1 MFRKIKSYM
10 PDVFIV
16 AIVAMILLAYIFP
29 GIGGEHSPI
38 KLKIVSRYAIMLLF
52 FFYGLRL
59 SPEKLKNDLKN
70 WRLHFTIQLLTFLF
84 FPVVVLLFFPFFS
97 GGEYFTLW
105 LAVFFLSVLP
115 STVSSSVVMV
125 SIARGNIAG
134 AIFNASISG
143 IIGIVITPLWM
154 SFFLTNAQAGFDFTS
169 TLVDLVVQILFP
181 VILGLVFH
189 RFWGEWAIRNKR
201 WFALFDKSVILMIV
215 YNSFSE
221 SFINGVF
228 DSIPG
233 YTLLI
238 LSVAVILLFF
248 VVYAFSTY
256 FSSKVGF
263 TREEQITVVFC
274 GSKKSLVHGSVFASV
289 LFAGLATG
297 GLFLVPI
304 MIYHAFQLF
313 YISIIARRMS
323 KELR

>member
-1 MFRKIKSYM
+1 MFRKIKSYL
-10 PDVFIV
+10 PDFFIV

-70 WRLHFTIQLLTFLF
+70 WRLHLTIQLLTFLF

-125 SIARGNIAG
+125 SIARGNIGG

-154 SFFLTNAQAGFDFTS
+154 GFFLTNAQAGFDFTS
-169 TLVDLVVQILFP
+169 TLVDLVVQILLP
-181 VILGLVFH
+181 VILGLIFH

-228 DSIPG
+228 ASIPA
-233 YTLLI
+233 YTLLV
-238 LSVAVILLFF
+238 LSAAVIVLFF

-256 FSSKVGF
+256 FSRKAGF
-263 TREEQITVVFC
+263 TREEQITVIFC

-313 YISIIARRMS
+313 YISIVARRMS
-323 KELR
+323 KEQH